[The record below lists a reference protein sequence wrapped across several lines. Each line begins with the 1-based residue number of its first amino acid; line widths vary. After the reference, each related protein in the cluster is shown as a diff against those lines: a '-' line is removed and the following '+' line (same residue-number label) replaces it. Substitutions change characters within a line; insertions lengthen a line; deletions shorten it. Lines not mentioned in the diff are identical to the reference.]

1 MSSLIDLENTADPFR
16 ATSNSEIPLL
26 SPLTSV
32 KLDIKKKKQRS
43 PKVLF
48 FSWLLLHRFAVRIR
62 LPFYDLLQCMQNPWQ
77 TLSFRRMFIYWERE
91 VVLFTLFDKLVQ
103 RVEDLKR
110 FGNSCIGKKGSR
122 STSNWIPEE
131 GGLAEN
137 HHFIIGDAYFPFV
150 NGLCHFQRSIP
161 QLVTKPLVTI
171 DVIYSKLQK
180 GKKYVFEVC

>member
-1 MSSLIDLENTADPFR
+1 MSSLIDLENTADPFW

-26 SPLTSV
+26 SPLTSI
-32 KLDIKKKKQRS
+32 KLDITKEKQRS

-48 FSWLLLHRFAVRIR
+48 FSWLLHRFAVRIR

-77 TLSFRRMFIYWERE
+77 TLPFRRMFIYWERE

-110 FGNSCIGKKGSR
+110 FGNSCIEKKGSR

-150 NGLCHFQRSIP
+150 NGLCHF
-161 QLVTKPLVTI
+161 
-171 DVIYSKLQK
+171 
-180 GKKYVFEVC
+180 

>member
-1 MSSLIDLENTADPFR
+1 MSSLIDLEKTADPFW
-16 ATSNSEIPLL
+16 ATSNSGIPLL
-26 SPLTSV
+26 SPYISISWTL
-32 KLDIKKKKQRS
+32 KKKQRS

-48 FSWLLLHRFAVRIR
+48 FSWLLHRFAVRIS
-62 LPFYDLLQCMQNPWQ
+62 LPFYDFLQFMQNPWQ

-91 VVLFTLFDKLVQ
+91 VVSFTLFDKLVQ

-137 HHFIIGDAYFPFV
+137 HHFIIIDASFPFV
-150 NGLCHFQRSIP
+150 NGLCHF
-161 QLVTKPLVTI
+161 
-171 DVIYSKLQK
+171 
-180 GKKYVFEVC
+180 